1 MEDKESRK
9 DHVVEHLKDTPLA
22 EISREEAEELVKTL
36 EEIEQECLAQM
47 ELMRRDFY
55 NETIH

>member
-1 MEDKESRK
+1 MEDKERRK
-9 DHVVEHLKDTPLA
+9 EAVVEHLKDTPLA
-22 EISREEAEELVKTL
+22 EVSREEAEELVKTL

-47 ELMRRDFY
+47 EMVRRDFF